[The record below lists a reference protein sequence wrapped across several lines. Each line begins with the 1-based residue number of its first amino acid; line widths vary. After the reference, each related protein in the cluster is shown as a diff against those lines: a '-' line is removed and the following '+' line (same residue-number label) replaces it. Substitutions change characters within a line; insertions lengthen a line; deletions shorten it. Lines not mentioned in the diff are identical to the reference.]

1 MLCGRPVVY
10 LMGAFYVFAGVSHFT
25 QPGFFRQIVPPFLPN
40 PALVVVVSG
49 IAEIVLGALVMVPAT
64 RRMAAWG
71 IIALLIA
78 VWPANFYQALYN
90 PMLVDPPAWMPQ
102 PTQTALWIRLPLQLV
117 LMYWAWR
124 YTR

>member
-1 MLCGRPVVY
+1 MLFGRALVY
-10 LMGAFYVFAGVSHFT
+10 LMGAFYVFAGISHFT
-25 QPGFFRQIVPPFLPN
+25 QPGFFRQIVPPALPA
-40 PALVVVVSG
+40 PDLLVVLSG
-49 IAEIVLGALVMVPAT
+49 VAEIVLGALVVVPAT

-71 IIALLIA
+71 IIVLLIA

-90 PMLVDPPAWMPQ
+90 PMLVDPPAWMGQ
-102 PTQTALWIRLPLQLV
+102 LTQTALWIRLPLQLV